1 MAPQTAARAIDTS
14 LIDAETI
21 ADYQRDGAVCIR
33 GAFKGWV
40 DTIAAGIERNMQ
52 NRSATAS
59 DIANGRGSFFDDY
72 CNWERIPEFV
82 EVVRKSPAAQIAA
95 AVMQSRT
102 AQFFHDHGRFR
113 SAGSGLSG
121 VGLIR
126 RPLNLIQAGAI
137 AKST

>member
-1 MAPQTAARAIDTS
+1 MASRTAT
-14 LIDAETI
+14 LDATRIGASTI

-72 CNWERIPEFV
+72 CNWE
-82 EVVRKSPAAQIAA
+82 
-95 AVMQSRT
+95 
-102 AQFFHDHGRFR
+102 
-113 SAGSGLSG
+113 
-121 VGLIR
+121 
-126 RPLNLIQAGAI
+126 
-137 AKST
+137 